1 MPAAQLAVFKPIIP
15 YLIFKYSESGFRIQ
29 LPTTTDREPFSIFM
43 QCFFFKNLHNATV
56 SAVEFIHTTYEF
68 AVLLKKEDSAVM
80 S

>member
-43 QCFFFKNLHNATV
+43 QFF
-56 SAVEFIHTTYEF
+56 
-68 AVLLKKEDSAVM
+68 LKEST
-80 S
+80 